1 MKLEDIR
8 IGDELRIRQW
18 DDMVDEFGINDY
30 VIIPVRLGFNA
41 DMAYMCGE
49 KFTVSAINCGI
60 LSSIE
65 KIEYKRGN
73 GTYWYISA
81 DMLEP
86 IMDELP
92 DFEVSQ
98 DDFLDILGV

>member
-8 IGDELRIRQW
+8 VGDELRIRQW
-18 DDMVDEFGINDY
+18 DDMVDEFGIDY
-30 VIIPVRLGFNA
+30 FGAIPVRLGFNKS
-41 DMAYMCGE
+41 MAYMCGE
-49 KFTVSAINCGI
+49 KFTVSAIDGYC

-65 KIEYKRGN
+65 KIEYKSDD
-73 GTYWYISA
+73 TDYWYISA

-92 DFEVSQ
+92 DFEVDQ
-98 DDFLDILGV
+98 DDFLNILGV